1 MSCDS
6 CSAQTPLNRCPQGH
20 SYCDSCAVVICIN
33 PGTMLA
39 NDFNCFC
46 PKCEKNTDAKQ
57 TPQPPNAFFCPITH
71 ALMREPSMIE
81 DGVSY
86 EHDAITRWL
95 ETHDTSPTTNVDV
108 DSEIIIKNTN
118 LKNIIGL
125 WLEAHGKKHEDFD

>member
-1 MSCDS
+1 MACDN
-6 CSAQTPLNRCPQGH
+6 CSTHATLSRCPQGH
-20 SYCDSCAVVICIN
+20 MYCDSCAVVICIN
-33 PGTMLA
+33 PGQMLA
-39 NDFNCFC
+39 NDFSSFC
-46 PKCEKNTDAKQ
+46 PTCNEAKDNKP
-57 TPQPPNAFFCPITH
+57 TIQPPNAFFCPITH
-71 ALMREPSMIE
+71 ALMRDPSMIE
-81 DGVSY
+81 DSVSY